1 MYPTH
6 VEQGGTYPR
15 LALPVAC
22 TKSQK
27 IESVTCDLSKSQHSD
42 GAEQVLIPTKPTSP
56 AIEALIAF
64 SNRVGPPSPIEL
76 ETYRRAFPNT
86 VERIAHEAVKR
97 PGGK

>member
-27 IESVTCDLSKSQHSD
+27 IESAPCDLSKSQHSD

-56 AIEALIAF
+56 GIKALIAF

-76 ETYRRAFPNT
+76 ETYRRAFPNI

-97 PGGK
+97 PGGN